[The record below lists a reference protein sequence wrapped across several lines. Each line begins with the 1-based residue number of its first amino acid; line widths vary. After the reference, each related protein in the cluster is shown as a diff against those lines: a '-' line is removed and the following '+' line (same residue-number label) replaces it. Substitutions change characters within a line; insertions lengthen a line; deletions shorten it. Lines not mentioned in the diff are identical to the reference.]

1 MDDNTNV
8 MMDDEFG
15 VDLSDIVDEEAQD
28 GKQTDDVD
36 TPEAAEDRK
45 QDTEPTQDPA
55 QPEANG
61 APDTQQPQ
69 QEPELFELKVNK
81 GIQKVTMDQMKEY
94 AQQGLDYGRVRQQ
107 RDSLQ
112 QSLNDQLQW
121 RSQNEAHLN
130 ELSEVAKAAG
140 MDIPGLISSL
150 RVNMLVQQGMSRE
163 TAQER
168 IRAERAER
176 QVAANQQQAQQQAQ
190 QQRSAQAQQE
200 QARQRQEQDVQN
212 FLRIYSGV
220 DPRTIPQSVWAEVRN
235 GDTLVSAYGRYQ
247 NQQLQNQIKELNAK
261 LEAQKQNNNNKQ
273 RSLGSVKT
281 SGNNSQKDSF
291 LEGFND

>member
-1 MDDNTNV
+1 MEENTNV
-8 MMDDEFG
+8 LMDDEFG

-28 GKQTDDVD
+28 GNQTDDVD
-36 TPEAAEDRK
+36 TPEAAEDR
-45 QDTEPTQDPA
+45 QQGTEPTQDPA

-61 APDTQQPQ
+61 APDTQQTQ

-176 QVAANQQQAQQQAQ
+176 QVAANQQQAQQQ
-190 QQRSAQAQQE
+190 RSAQAQQE

-220 DPRTIPQSVWAEVRN
+220 DPKTIPQSVWAEVRN

-273 RSLGSVKT
+273 RSLGSVKS
-281 SGNNSQKDSF
+281 SGNNSVKDDF
-291 LEGFND
+291 MEGFND

>member
-1 MDDNTNV
+1 MEDNTNV

-28 GKQTDDVD
+28 GNQTDDVD
-36 TPEAAEDRK
+36 TPEAAEDRQ

-176 QVAANQQQAQQQAQ
+176 QVAANQQQ
-190 QQRSAQAQQE
+190 RSAQAQQE

-273 RSLGSVKT
+273 RSLGSVKS
-281 SGNNSQKDSF
+281 SGNNSVKDDF
-291 LEGFND
+291 MEGFND

>member
-1 MDDNTNV
+1 MDENTNV

-28 GKQTDDVD
+28 GNQTDDAEA
-36 TPEAAEDRK
+36 PEEAQEQQ

-55 QPEANG
+55 QPTE
-61 APDTQQPQ
+61 QQQ
-69 QEPELFELKVNK
+69 ELFELKVNK
-81 GIQKVTMDQMKEY
+81 GVQKVTMDQMKEY

-107 RDSLQ
+107 RDTLQ
-112 QSLNDQLQW
+112 QTLNDQMQW

-140 MDIPGLISSL
+140 MDIPSLISSL

-163 TAQER
+163 AAQER

-176 QVAANQQQAQQQAQ
+176 QVAANQQQAQKQRDAQ
-190 QQRSAQAQQE
+190 SQQE
-200 QARQRQEQDVQN
+200 QTRQRQEQDVQN

-220 DPRTIPQSVWAEVRN
+220 DPRSIPQSVWAEVRN

-261 LEAQKQNNNNKQ
+261 LDAQKQNTSNKQ
-273 RSLGSVKT
+273 RSLGSVRS
-281 SGNNSQKDSF
+281 SGNNSVKDDF

>member
-1 MDDNTNV
+1 MDENTNV

-28 GKQTDDVD
+28 GNQTDDVD
-36 TPEAAEDRK
+36 TPEAAEDRQ

-61 APDTQQPQ
+61 APDTQQTQ

-112 QSLNDQLQW
+112 QSLNDQMQW

-176 QVAANQQQAQQQAQ
+176 QIAANQQQAQ

-273 RSLGSVKT
+273 RSLGSVKS
-281 SGNNSQKDSF
+281 SGNNSVKDDF
-291 LEGFND
+291 MEGFND

>member
-1 MDDNTNV
+1 MEENTNV
-8 MMDDEFG
+8 LMDDEFG

-28 GKQTDDVD
+28 GNQTDDVD
-36 TPEAAEDRK
+36 TPEAAEDRQ

-176 QVAANQQQAQQQAQ
+176 QVAANQQQAQQQ
-190 QQRSAQAQQE
+190 RSAQAQQE

-273 RSLGSVKT
+273 RSLGSVKS
-281 SGNNSQKDSF
+281 SGNNSVKDDF
-291 LEGFND
+291 MEGFND

>member
-1 MDDNTNV
+1 MDENTNV

-15 VDLSDIVDEEAQD
+15 VDLSDITDEEAQD
-28 GKQTDDVD
+28 GNQTDVAEA
-36 TPEAAEDRK
+36 PEEAQEQQ

-55 QPEANG
+55 QPTE
-61 APDTQQPQ
+61 QQQ
-69 QEPELFELKVNK
+69 ELFELKVNK

-107 RDSLQ
+107 RDTLQ
-112 QSLNDQLQW
+112 QSLNDQMQW

-140 MDIPGLISSL
+140 MDIPSLISSL

-176 QVAANQQQAQQQAQ
+176 QVAANQQQAQKQRDAQ
-190 QQRSAQAQQE
+190 SRQE

-220 DPRTIPQSVWAEVRN
+220 DPRSIPQSVWAEVRN

-261 LEAQKQNNNNKQ
+261 LDAQKQNTSNKQ
-273 RSLGSVKT
+273 RSLGSVRS
-281 SGNNSQKDSF
+281 SGNNSVKDDF

>member
-1 MDDNTNV
+1 MEENTNV
-8 MMDDEFG
+8 AMDDEFG

-28 GKQTDDVD
+28 GNQTDDVD
-36 TPEAAEDRK
+36 APAAAEDQQ
-45 QDTEPTQDPA
+45 QDAEPTQDPA
-55 QPEANG
+55 QPESNG

-81 GIQKVTMDQMKEY
+81 GVQKVTMDQMKEY
-94 AQQGLDYGRVRQQ
+94 AQQGLDYGRIRQQ
-107 RDSLQ
+107 RDTLQ
-112 QSLNDQLQW
+112 QSLNEQMQW
-121 RSQNEAHLN
+121 RSQNETHLN

-163 TAQER
+163 AAQER

-176 QVAANQQQAQQQAQ
+176 QVAANQQQAQQQ
-190 QQRSAQAQQE
+190 RNAQAQQE

-247 NQQLQNQIKELNAK
+247 NQQLQSQIKELNAK

-273 RSLGSVKT
+273 RSLGSVKS
-281 SGNNSQKDSF
+281 SGNNSVKDDF

>member
-1 MDDNTNV
+1 MEENTNV

-28 GKQTDDVD
+28 GNQTDDVD
-36 TPEAAEDRK
+36 TPEAAEDRQ

-112 QSLNDQLQW
+112 QSLNEQMQW
-121 RSQNEAHLN
+121 RNQNEAHLN

-176 QVAANQQQAQQQAQ
+176 QVAANQQQAQ

-273 RSLGSVKT
+273 RSLGSVKS
-281 SGNNSQKDSF
+281 SGNNSVKDDF
-291 LEGFND
+291 MEGFND

>member
-1 MDDNTNV
+1 MEENTNV

-28 GKQTDDVD
+28 GNQTDDVD
-36 TPEAAEDRK
+36 TPEAAEDR
-45 QDTEPTQDPA
+45 QQGTEPTQDPA

-61 APDTQQPQ
+61 APDTQQTQ

-112 QSLNDQLQW
+112 QSLNEQMQW
-121 RSQNEAHLN
+121 RNQNEAHLN

-176 QVAANQQQAQQQAQ
+176 QVAANQQQAQ

-247 NQQLQNQIKELNAK
+247 NQQLQSQIKELNAK

-273 RSLGSVKT
+273 RSLGSVKS
-281 SGNNSQKDSF
+281 SGNNSVKDDF
-291 LEGFND
+291 MEGFND

>member
-1 MDDNTNV
+1 MEENTNV

-28 GKQTDDVD
+28 GNQTDDVD
-36 TPEAAEDRK
+36 TPEAAEDQQ

-55 QPEANG
+55 KPEAND

-112 QSLNDQLQW
+112 QSLNEQMQW
-121 RSQNEAHLN
+121 RNQNEAHLN

-176 QVAANQQQAQQQAQ
+176 QVAANQQQAQQQ
-190 QQRSAQAQQE
+190 RSAQAQQE

-220 DPRTIPQSVWAEVRN
+220 DPKTIPQSVWAEVRN

-247 NQQLQNQIKELNAK
+247 NQQLQSQIKELNAK

-273 RSLGSVKT
+273 RSLGSVKS
-281 SGNNSQKDSF
+281 SGNNSVKDDF
-291 LEGFND
+291 MEGFND

>member
-1 MDDNTNV
+1 MDENSNV
-8 MMDDEFG
+8 MMDEEFG
-15 VDLSDIVDEEAQD
+15 VDLSDIVDEPDQD
-28 GKQTDDVD
+28 GNQTDDLD
-36 TPEAAEDRK
+36 TQDTAEN
-45 QDTEPTQDPA
+45 QQQETEPTD
-55 QPEANG
+55 NN
-61 APDTQQPQ
+61 PDSAGNDGNQQPQ
-69 QEPELFELKVNK
+69 AEPEMYELKVNK

-107 RDSLQ
+107 RDTLQ
-112 QSLNDQLQW
+112 QSLNDQMQW
-121 RSQNEAHLN
+121 RSQNETHLT

-140 MDIPGLISSL
+140 MDVPGFLNSL
-150 RVNMLVQQGMSRE
+150 RVNLLVQQGLSRE

-176 QVAANQQQAQQQAQ
+176 QVMANQQQAQQQKNT
-190 QQRSAQAQQE
+190 QAQQE
-200 QARQRQEQDVQN
+200 QTRQRQEQDVRN

-220 DPRTIPQSVWAEVRN
+220 DPRSIPQSVWSEVRN

-261 LEAQKQNNNNKQ
+261 LEAQKQNTTNKQ
-273 RSLGSVKT
+273 RSLGSVKS
-281 SGNNSQKDSF
+281 SGNNSVKDDF

>member
-1 MDDNTNV
+1 MEDNTNV

-28 GKQTDDVD
+28 GNQTDDVD
-36 TPEAAEDRK
+36 TPEAAEDRQ

-140 MDIPGLISSL
+140 MDIPDLISSL

-176 QVAANQQQAQQQAQ
+176 QVAANQ

-273 RSLGSVKT
+273 RSLGSVKS
-281 SGNNSQKDSF
+281 SGNNSVKDDF
-291 LEGFND
+291 MEGFND

>member
-1 MDDNTNV
+1 MEENTNV

-28 GKQTDDVD
+28 GNQTDDVD
-36 TPEAAEDRK
+36 TPEAAEDQQ

-55 QPEANG
+55 KPEAND

-112 QSLNDQLQW
+112 QSLNEQMQW
-121 RSQNEAHLN
+121 RNQNEAHLN

-176 QVAANQQQAQQQAQ
+176 QVAANQQQAQQQ
-190 QQRSAQAQQE
+190 RSAQAQQE

-220 DPRTIPQSVWAEVRN
+220 DPKTIPQSVWAEVRN

-273 RSLGSVKT
+273 RSLGSVKS
-281 SGNNSQKDSF
+281 SGNNSVKDDF
-291 LEGFND
+291 MEGFND

>member
-1 MDDNTNV
+1 MEENTNV
-8 MMDDEFG
+8 LMDDEFG

-28 GKQTDDVD
+28 GNQTDDVD
-36 TPEAAEDRK
+36 TPEAADDRQ

-55 QPEANG
+55 QPEGNG
-61 APDTQQPQ
+61 APDTQQTQ

-112 QSLNDQLQW
+112 QSLNEQMQW

-176 QVAANQQQAQQQAQ
+176 QVAANQQQAQ

-273 RSLGSVKT
+273 RSLGSVKS
-281 SGNNSQKDSF
+281 SGNNSVKDDF
-291 LEGFND
+291 MEGFND

>member
-1 MDDNTNV
+1 MEENTNV

-28 GKQTDDVD
+28 GNQTDDVD
-36 TPEAAEDRK
+36 TPEAAEDRQ

-176 QVAANQQQAQQQAQ
+176 QVAANQQQAQQQ
-190 QQRSAQAQQE
+190 RSAQAQQE

-247 NQQLQNQIKELNAK
+247 NQQLQSQIKELNAK

-273 RSLGSVKT
+273 RSLGSVKS
-281 SGNNSQKDSF
+281 SGNNSVKDDF
-291 LEGFND
+291 MEGFND

>member
-1 MDDNTNV
+1 MEDNTNV

-28 GKQTDDVD
+28 GNQTDDVD
-36 TPEAAEDRK
+36 TPEAAEDRQ

-112 QSLNDQLQW
+112 QSLNEQMQW

-176 QVAANQQQAQQQAQ
+176 QVAANQQQAQQQ
-190 QQRSAQAQQE
+190 RSAQAQQE

-247 NQQLQNQIKELNAK
+247 NQQLQSQIKELNAK

-273 RSLGSVKT
+273 RSLGSVKS
-281 SGNNSQKDSF
+281 SGNNSVKDDF
-291 LEGFND
+291 MEGFND

>member
-1 MDDNTNV
+1 MEENTNV

-28 GKQTDDVD
+28 GNQTDDVD
-36 TPEAAEDRK
+36 MPEAAEDRQ

-61 APDTQQPQ
+61 APDTQQTQ

-112 QSLNDQLQW
+112 QSLNEQMQW
-121 RSQNEAHLN
+121 RNQNEAHLN

-176 QVAANQQQAQQQAQ
+176 QVAANQQQAQ

-247 NQQLQNQIKELNAK
+247 NQQLQSQIKELNAK

-273 RSLGSVKT
+273 RSLGSVKS
-281 SGNNSQKDSF
+281 SGNNSVKDDF
-291 LEGFND
+291 MEGFND

>member
-1 MDDNTNV
+1 MDENSNV
-8 MMDDEFG
+8 MMDEEFG
-15 VDLSDIVDEEAQD
+15 VDLSDIVDEPDQD
-28 GKQTDDVD
+28 GNQTDDLD
-36 TPEAAEDRK
+36 TQDTAEN
-45 QDTEPTQDPA
+45 QQQETEPTD
-55 QPEANG
+55 NN
-61 APDTQQPQ
+61 PDSAGNDGNQQPQ
-69 QEPELFELKVNK
+69 AEPEMYELKVNK

-107 RDSLQ
+107 RDTLQ
-112 QSLNDQLQW
+112 QSLNDQMQW
-121 RSQNEAHLN
+121 RSQNETHLT

-140 MDIPGLISSL
+140 MDVPGFLNSL
-150 RVNMLVQQGMSRE
+150 RVNLLVQQGLSRE

-176 QVAANQQQAQQQAQ
+176 QVMANQQQAQQQKNT
-190 QQRSAQAQQE
+190 QAQQE
-200 QARQRQEQDVQN
+200 QTRQRQEQDVRN

-220 DPRTIPQSVWAEVRN
+220 DPKSIPQSVWSEVRN

-261 LEAQKQNNNNKQ
+261 LEAQKQNTTNKQ
-273 RSLGSVKT
+273 RSLGSVKS
-281 SGNNSQKDSF
+281 SGNNSVKDDF

>member
-1 MDDNTNV
+1 MEENTNV
-8 MMDDEFG
+8 LMDDEFG
-15 VDLSDIVDEEAQD
+15 VDLSDIVDEETQD
-28 GKQTDDVD
+28 GNQTDDVD
-36 TPEAAEDRK
+36 TPEAAEDRQ

-112 QSLNDQLQW
+112 QSLNDQMQW

-176 QVAANQQQAQQQAQ
+176 QIAANQQQAQ

-273 RSLGSVKT
+273 RSLGSVKS
-281 SGNNSQKDSF
+281 SGNNSVKDDF
-291 LEGFND
+291 MEGFND

>member
-1 MDDNTNV
+1 MEENTNV

-28 GKQTDDVD
+28 GNQTDDVD
-36 TPEAAEDRK
+36 TPEAAEDR
-45 QDTEPTQDPA
+45 QQGTEPTQDPA

-176 QVAANQQQAQQQAQ
+176 QVAANQQQAQQQ
-190 QQRSAQAQQE
+190 RSAQAQQE

-273 RSLGSVKT
+273 RSLGSVKS
-281 SGNNSQKDSF
+281 SGNNSVKDDF
-291 LEGFND
+291 MEGFND

>member
-1 MDDNTNV
+1 MEENTNV

-28 GKQTDDVD
+28 GNQTDDVD
-36 TPEAAEDRK
+36 TPEAAEDR
-45 QDTEPTQDPA
+45 QQGTEPTQDPA

-61 APDTQQPQ
+61 APDTQQTQ

-112 QSLNDQLQW
+112 QSLNEQMQW
-121 RSQNEAHLN
+121 RNQNEAHLN

-176 QVAANQQQAQQQAQ
+176 QVAANQQQAQ

-273 RSLGSVKT
+273 RSLGSVKS
-281 SGNNSQKDSF
+281 SGNNSVKDDF
-291 LEGFND
+291 MEGFND

>member
-28 GKQTDDVD
+28 GNQTDDVD
-36 TPEAAEDRK
+36 TPEAAEDRQ

-150 RVNMLVQQGMSRE
+150 RVNILVQQGMSRE

-176 QVAANQQQAQQQAQ
+176 QIAANQQQAQQQ
-190 QQRSAQAQQE
+190 RSVQAQQE

-247 NQQLQNQIKELNAK
+247 NQQLQSQIKELNAK

-273 RSLGSVKT
+273 RSLGSVKS
-281 SGNNSQKDSF
+281 SGNNSVKDDF
-291 LEGFND
+291 MEGFND

>member
-1 MDDNTNV
+1 MEDNTNV

-28 GKQTDDVD
+28 GNQTDDVD
-36 TPEAAEDRK
+36 TPEAAEDRQ

-176 QVAANQQQAQQQAQ
+176 QVAANQQQAQQQ
-190 QQRSAQAQQE
+190 RSAQAQQE

-247 NQQLQNQIKELNAK
+247 NQQLQSQIKELNAK

-273 RSLGSVKT
+273 RSLGSVKS
-281 SGNNSQKDSF
+281 SGNNSVKDDF
-291 LEGFND
+291 MEGFND

>member
-1 MDDNTNV
+1 MEENTNV

-28 GKQTDDVD
+28 GNQTDDVD
-36 TPEAAEDRK
+36 TPEAAEDRQ
-45 QDTEPTQDPA
+45 QDTEPTQNPA

-112 QSLNDQLQW
+112 QSLNEQMQW
-121 RSQNEAHLN
+121 RNQNEAHLN

-176 QVAANQQQAQQQAQ
+176 QVAANQQQAQ

-273 RSLGSVKT
+273 RSLGSVKS
-281 SGNNSQKDSF
+281 SGNNSVKDDF
-291 LEGFND
+291 MEGFND

>member
-1 MDDNTNV
+1 MEDNTNV

-28 GKQTDDVD
+28 GNQTDDVD
-36 TPEAAEDRK
+36 TPEAAEDRQ

-176 QVAANQQQAQQQAQ
+176 QVAANQQQAQQQ
-190 QQRSAQAQQE
+190 RSAQAQQE

-273 RSLGSVKT
+273 RSLGSVKS
-281 SGNNSQKDSF
+281 SGNNSVKDDF
-291 LEGFND
+291 MEGFND

>member
-1 MDDNTNV
+1 MEENTNV
-8 MMDDEFG
+8 LMDDEFG

-28 GKQTDDVD
+28 GNQTDDVD
-36 TPEAAEDRK
+36 TPEATEDQQ
-45 QDTEPTQDPA
+45 QDAEPTQDPA
-55 QPEANG
+55 QPEAND

-94 AQQGLDYGRVRQQ
+94 AQQGLDYGRIRQQ
-107 RDSLQ
+107 RDTLQ
-112 QSLNDQLQW
+112 QSLNEQTQW

-176 QVAANQQQAQQQAQ
+176 QVAANQQQAQQQ
-190 QQRSAQAQQE
+190 RSAQAQQE

-247 NQQLQNQIKELNAK
+247 NQQLQSQIKELNAK

-273 RSLGSVKT
+273 RSLGSVKS
-281 SGNNSQKDSF
+281 SGNNSAKDDF

>member
-1 MDDNTNV
+1 MEENTNV
-8 MMDDEFG
+8 LMDDEFG

-28 GKQTDDVD
+28 GNQTDDVD
-36 TPEAAEDRK
+36 TPEAAEDQQ

-55 QPEANG
+55 KPEAND

-112 QSLNDQLQW
+112 QSLNEQMQW
-121 RSQNEAHLN
+121 RNQNEAHLN

-176 QVAANQQQAQQQAQ
+176 QVAANQQQAQQQ
-190 QQRSAQAQQE
+190 RRAQAQQE

-220 DPRTIPQSVWAEVRN
+220 DPKTIPQSVWAEVRN
-235 GDTLVSAYGRYQ
+235 GDTLVSAYGRY
-247 NQQLQNQIKELNAK
+247 QNQIKELNAK

-273 RSLGSVKT
+273 RSLGSVKS
-281 SGNNSQKDSF
+281 SGNNSVKDDF
-291 LEGFND
+291 MEGFND

>member
-1 MDDNTNV
+1 MEDNTNV

-28 GKQTDDVD
+28 GNQTDDVD
-36 TPEAAEDRK
+36 TPEAAEDRQ

-55 QPEANG
+55 KPEAND

-112 QSLNDQLQW
+112 QSLNEQMQW
-121 RSQNEAHLN
+121 RNQNEAHLN

-176 QVAANQQQAQQQAQ
+176 QVAANQQQAQ

-273 RSLGSVKT
+273 RSLGSVKS
-281 SGNNSQKDSF
+281 SGNNSVKDDF
-291 LEGFND
+291 MEGFND

>member
-1 MDDNTNV
+1 MEENTNV
-8 MMDDEFG
+8 LMDDEFG

-28 GKQTDDVD
+28 GNQTDDVD
-36 TPEAAEDRK
+36 TPEAAEDRQ

-81 GIQKVTMDQMKEY
+81 GVQKVTMDQMKEY

-176 QVAANQQQAQQQAQ
+176 QVAANQQQAQQQ
-190 QQRSAQAQQE
+190 RSAQAQQE

-247 NQQLQNQIKELNAK
+247 NQQLQSQIKELNAK

-273 RSLGSVKT
+273 RSLGSVKS
-281 SGNNSQKDSF
+281 SGNNSVKDDF
-291 LEGFND
+291 MEGFND

>member
-1 MDDNTNV
+1 MEENTNV

-28 GKQTDDVD
+28 GNQTDDVD
-36 TPEAAEDRK
+36 TPEAAEDR
-45 QDTEPTQDPA
+45 QQGTEPTQDPA

-61 APDTQQPQ
+61 APDTQQTQ

-176 QVAANQQQAQQQAQ
+176 QVAANQQQAQQQ
-190 QQRSAQAQQE
+190 RSAQAQQE

-220 DPRTIPQSVWAEVRN
+220 DPRTIPQSVWAEVR
-235 GDTLVSAYGRYQ
+235 DR
-247 NQQLQNQIKELNAK
+247 K
-261 LEAQKQNNNNKQ
+261 
-273 RSLGSVKT
+273 SVV
-281 SGNNSQKDSF
+281 
-291 LEGFND
+291 

>member
-1 MDDNTNV
+1 MEDNTNV

-28 GKQTDDVD
+28 GNQTDDVD
-36 TPEAAEDRK
+36 TPEAAEDRQ

-176 QVAANQQQAQQQAQ
+176 QIAANQQQAQ

-273 RSLGSVKT
+273 RSLGSVKS
-281 SGNNSQKDSF
+281 SGNNSVKDDF
-291 LEGFND
+291 MEGFND

>member
-1 MDDNTNV
+1 MEENTNV

-28 GKQTDDVD
+28 GNQTDDVD
-36 TPEAAEDRK
+36 TPEAAEDRQ

-112 QSLNDQLQW
+112 QSLNEQMQW

-176 QVAANQQQAQQQAQ
+176 QVAANQQQAQQQ
-190 QQRSAQAQQE
+190 RSAQAQQE

-247 NQQLQNQIKELNAK
+247 NQQLQSQIKELNAK

-273 RSLGSVKT
+273 RSLGSVKS
-281 SGNNSQKDSF
+281 SGNNSVKDDF
-291 LEGFND
+291 MEGFND

>member
-15 VDLSDIVDEEAQD
+15 VDLSDIVDEDAQD
-28 GKQTDDVD
+28 GNQTDDAVATAVTD
-36 TPEAAEDRK
+36 DQQ

-61 APDTQQPQ
+61 APNTQQPQ

-112 QSLNDQLQW
+112 QSLNDQMQW

-176 QVAANQQQAQQQAQ
+176 QVAANQQQAQQQ
-190 QQRSAQAQQE
+190 RNAQAQQE
-200 QARQRQEQDVQN
+200 QARQRQEQDAQN

-247 NQQLQNQIKELNAK
+247 NQQLQSQIKELNAK

-273 RSLGSVKT
+273 RSLGSVKS
-281 SGNNSQKDSF
+281 SGNNSVKDDF
-291 LEGFND
+291 MEGFND